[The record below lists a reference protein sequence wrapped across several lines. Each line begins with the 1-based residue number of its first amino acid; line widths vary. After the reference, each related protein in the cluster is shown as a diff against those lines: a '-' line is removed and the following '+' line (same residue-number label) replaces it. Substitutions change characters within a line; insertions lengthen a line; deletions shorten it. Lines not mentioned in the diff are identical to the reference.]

1 MCEGERPSVPCPDP
15 PPHLDGAGD
24 PENVETRAGEALPSD
39 YVARLRAD
47 FDGHPGLA
55 DRLLTATVLEAPRG
69 LRINALR
76 GTVEDTLSELADD
89 DLAGDPVPW
98 ATWARVV
105 DPVAARRL
113 TETDAWREGRV
124 VLQSLSSMLAVVAL
138 DPKPGER
145 ILDLCAAPGGKSA
158 LIAALAEGTL
168 DLLANDRSRRR
179 CLRMRA
185 LLDTLGVT
193 ARIRTGPGERLPAR
207 ELGTFD
213 RVLVDAPC
221 SGEGRFRVDDPQSHA
236 TWSKKAVRRLASLQ
250 KSLLHTA
257 IAAVRPGGVIV
268 YSTCTLG
275 REENEAVVAR
285 ALQRFGDGPTGIELD
300 AVSTSIPR
308 GLPLLGNPDDLDEAA
323 MRRLGPDPGG
333 DHVAAATEGFFL
345 ARLRRR
351 GGEPVA

>member
-1 MCEGERPSVPCPDP
+1 MPSPDP
-15 PPHLDGAGD
+15 AAIPEGNKPTNAADRAAGI
-24 PENVETRAGEALPSD
+24 LPAD
-39 YVARLRAD
+39 YVARVRSD
-47 FDGHPGLA
+47 FDGHSGLA
-55 DRLLTATVLEAPRG
+55 DRVLASTATESPRG
-69 LRINALR
+69 LRINTLR
-76 GTVEDTLSELADD
+76 GGVEDVVARLEGDG
-89 DLAGDPVPW
+89 LAGDPVPW
-98 ATWARVV
+98 ADWARVV
-105 DPVAARRL
+105 DPAAARRL
-113 TETDAWREGRV
+113 TDTDAWRDGRV

-138 DPKPGER
+138 DPKPDER

-158 LIAALAEGTL
+158 LIAALAGGRV

-185 LLDTLGVT
+185 LLDALAVT

-207 ELGTFD
+207 DLGTFD

-221 SGEGRFRVDDPQSHA
+221 SGEGRFRVDDPGTHA

-250 KSLLHTA
+250 KSLLHAA
-257 IAAVRPGGVIV
+257 IAAVRPGGVVV

-285 ALQRFGDGPTGIELD
+285 ALHRFGDGPTGIELE
-300 AVSTSIPR
+300 AVSSSIPK
-308 GLPLLGNPDDLDEAA
+308 GLPLLGDPVDLDETA
-323 MRRLGPDPGG
+323 MRRFAPDPEG

-351 GGEPVA
+351 GGERVA

>member
-1 MCEGERPSVPCPDP
+1 MPSPDP
-15 PPHLDGAGD
+15 PPNLDDAD
-24 PENVETRAGEALPSD
+24 SASPAKHAAAILPPD
-39 YVARLRAD
+39 YVARLRSD
-47 FDGHPGLA
+47 FDGQAGLA
-55 DRLLTATVLEAPRG
+55 DRMLAATVLEAPRG
-69 LRINALR
+69 LRINTLR
-76 GTVEDTLSELADD
+76 GEVEETLAGLANE

-98 ATWARVV
+98 ASWARVV
-105 DPVAARRL
+105 PAATARRL

-124 VLQSLSSMLAVVAL
+124 VLQSLSSMLAVIAL

-158 LIAALAEGTL
+158 LIAALADGRL

-185 LLDTLGVT
+185 LLDTLGVR

-236 TWSKKAVRRLASLQ
+236 TWSRKAVRGLASLQ
-250 KSLLHTA
+250 KSLLHGA

-275 REENEAVVAR
+275 REENEAVIAR
-285 ALQRFGDGPTGIELD
+285 ALQRFGEGPTGIELD
-300 AVSTSIPR
+300 AVSTSIPN
-308 GLPLLGNPDDLDEAA
+308 GLPLLGDRDGVDATA
-323 MRRLGPDPGG
+323 MRRLGPDPRG
-333 DHVAAATEGFFL
+333 DRVAGATEGFFL
-345 ARLRRR
+345 TRLRRR
-351 GGEPVA
+351 GGEPVE

>member
-1 MCEGERPSVPCPDP
+1 MPCPDP
-15 PPHLDGAGD
+15 PSHSDAAAGPKD
-24 PENVETRAGEALPSD
+24 AETRAAEALPPD

-55 DRLLTATVLEAPRG
+55 DRLLAAAALDVPRG
-69 LRINALR
+69 LRINTLR
-76 GTVEDTLSELADD
+76 GTAEDTLAELADD

-98 ATWARVV
+98 ATWSRVV
-105 DPVAARRL
+105 APAAARRI
-113 TETDAWREGRV
+113 TETDAWRDGRV
-124 VLQSLSSMLAVVAL
+124 VLQSLSSMLAVIAL

-145 ILDLCAAPGGKSA
+145 ILDLCAAPGGKTA
-158 LIAALAEGTL
+158 LIAALADGRL
-168 DLLANDRSRRR
+168 DLHANDRSRRR

-185 LLDTLGVT
+185 LLDTLGAT

-207 ELGTFD
+207 DLGTFD

-221 SGEGRFRVDDPQSHA
+221 SGEGRFRVDDAQSHA
-236 TWSKKAVRRLASLQ
+236 TWSKKVVRRLASLQ

-300 AVSTSIPR
+300 AVPTAIPE
-308 GLPLLGNPDDLDEAA
+308 GLPLLGAPADLDATA
-323 MRRLGPDPGG
+323 MRRLGPDPRG
-333 DHVAAATEGFFL
+333 DVVEAATEGFFL